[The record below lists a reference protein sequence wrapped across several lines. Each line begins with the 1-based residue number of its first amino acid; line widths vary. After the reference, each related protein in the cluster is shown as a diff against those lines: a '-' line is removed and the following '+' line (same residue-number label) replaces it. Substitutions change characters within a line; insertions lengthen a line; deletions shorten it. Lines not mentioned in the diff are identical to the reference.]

1 MPSRETHTQSQLLFE
16 KCYLSVCFFHATNTI
31 PQGISVAR
39 VCEMEMKARQLNNRR
54 SKTKSYSPACL
65 RTVQIESKTRRGNC
79 EEPRL
84 EIPPPPALLRPRSLP
99 RLPSPPSSLR
109 PSSPVFVSSLCN
121 QEVEAEGG
129 RERPGREVRKFAAAA
144 HWRAAPLS
152 SFLGKVNF
160 IFASP
165 GRGGGS
171 NKQRLVSRWLA
182 PRGARTRR

>member
-1 MPSRETHTQSQLLFE
+1 M
-16 KCYLSVCFFHATNTI
+16 CFFHATNTI

-121 QEVEAEGG
+121 REVEAEGG

-171 NKQRLVSRWLA
+171 NKRRLVSPWRA
-182 PRGARTRR
+182 PRGARTCG